1 MKAHPIRA
9 VHVSLLLVAAAPV
22 LAQETAGAPPA
33 AAASGAD
40 LAQQLTNPIAS
51 LISVPFQN
59 NFDWG
64 YGADGD
70 GFRYTL
76 NTQPV
81 IPISINA
88 DANVIS
94 RTILPIIAQRD
105 VAGPGTD
112 QFGLGDVVQ
121 SLFFSPK
128 AASSSGVV
136 WGAGPVFLV
145 PTATDRA
152 LGGGKWGVGPT
163 GVVLKIAGQ
172 NTYGVLVNHIW
183 SVAGKGDRADIS
195 ATFVQPFFAHT
206 TKRATTFSLNTE
218 TTYDWIRDSW
228 SIPINAGV
236 TQLVMVG
243 KQPVSIGPSAKYWI
257 ESPTGGPDWGLR
269 LNVTLLFPK

>member
-1 MKAHPIRA
+1 MRVPTL
-9 VHVSLLLVAAAPV
+9 SLLLAALSSPA
-22 LAQETAGAPPA
+22 LAQQADSARP

-40 LAQQLTNPIAS
+40 LAQQLSNPIAN

-64 YGADGD
+64 WGEDGD

-81 IPISINA
+81 IPISISK

-94 RTILPIIAQRD
+94 RTIMPIIAQRNIT
-105 VAGPGTD
+105 GPGTD
-112 QFGLGDVVQ
+112 EFGLGDVVQ

-128 AASSSGVV
+128 AASASGLV

-152 LGGGKWGVGPT
+152 LGGGKWGMGPT
-163 GVVLKIAGQ
+163 GVVLKIAGKS
-172 NTYGVLVNHIW
+172 TYGVLANHIW
-183 SVAGKGDRADIS
+183 SIAGKSDRADIS
-195 ATFVQPFFAHT
+195 TTFVQPFFSYT
-206 TKRATTFSLNTE
+206 TKKATSYSVNSE

-228 SIPINAGV
+228 SIPVNVAV
-236 TQLVMVG
+236 TQLVMAG
-243 KQPVSIGPSAKYWI
+243 KQPVSIGPGVKYWI
-257 ESPTGGPDWGLR
+257 ESPSGGPDWGLR
-269 LNVTLLFPK
+269 FNVTLLFPKK